1 MMWNT
6 ANCDADQG
14 PASCAAIGLI
24 VLSSDTVSE
33 PEISAFLP
41 RQGVGFYSSR
51 VPMSEIATVES
62 LASMKPNIQAAAKL
76 LVPDDNIDVIG
87 YGCTA
92 AAILIGSDNI
102 KQTIQETRKDPIA
115 YSDPMLA
122 GLTALQTLHCQR
134 IALLTPYIDSVG
146 DVVSN
151 HFEQQK
157 ITIVDK
163 ASFKKSGDP
172 EIARISPQSI
182 YQAAIDLTKDKDIDA
197 LFISCTALRV
207 FDVLESI
214 EQKIGKPVISSNQA
228 LAWHCLRLAG
238 DDSKLEGRGQL
249 FRTSLDSEISLKSI

>member
-1 MMWNT
+1 MTWNT
-6 ANCDADQG
+6 IACDMDQG
-14 PASCAAIGLI
+14 PAHRAAVGLI

-33 PEISAFLP
+33 PEVSAFLP
-41 RQGVGFYSSR
+41 RQGVGFYSNR

-62 LASMKPNIQAAAKL
+62 LSRMKPDIQAAATL
-76 LVPDDNIDVIG
+76 LVPSDNIDVIG

-102 KQTIQETRKDPIA
+102 KQMIQEARKLPVA

-122 GLTALQTLHCQR
+122 GLTALRTLNCQR
-134 IALLTPYIDSVG
+134 IALLTPYIDSIG
-146 DVVSN
+146 DVVAN
-151 HFEQQK
+151 HFEQQN

-182 YQAAIDLTKDKDIDA
+182 YQAAVELAQDQDIDA

-238 DDSKLEGRGQL
+238 DDSKLDGRGQL
-249 FRTSLDSEISLKSI
+249 FRTALT